1 MNSQNNRVPVLMYH
15 EVSIKDESR
24 NRIRRVYPGYVL
36 SVPQFEQQMKYL
48 YENEYR
54 TLTLDDLFRNEYRDD
69 KRVVITFDDG
79 FMGNFTYAFPI
90 LKEYNFRAT
99 IFIIVNQVA
108 SAHYL
113 NWDQLKEIQRHGF
126 SIQSHTMTHRP
137 LEELTSEEVFYELS
151 MSKKII
157 EEKLEQPVQYLS
169 LPHGSFHPNL
179 LQIAREI
186 GYTGICTSTFGYV
199 TPENIQFTIGRIP
212 IKRNHQIEDFQK
224 IILEDHRLLLKYK
237 IFLAITNGLSRT
249 LGLQNYS
256 RIYRFLF
263 RIKPEC

>member
-1 MNSQNNRVPVLMYH
+1 MNNRVPVLMYH
-15 EVSIKDESR
+15 EVSMNDEGK
-24 NRIRRVYPGYVL
+24 NRIRRVHPGYVL
-36 SVPQFEQQMKYL
+36 SVLQFEQQMKYL

-54 TLTLDDLFRNEYRDD
+54 SLTLDALWRNENRDD

-79 FMGNFTYAFPI
+79 FMGNFTCAFPV
-90 LKEYNFRAT
+90 LKRYNFRAT
-99 IFIIVNQVA
+99 IFIIVNQVD

-113 NWDQLKEIQRHGF
+113 KWDQISELQRNGF

-137 LEELTSEEVFYELS
+137 LEELTNEEVFYELS

-157 EEKLEQPVQYLS
+157 EEKLDRPVQYLS
-169 LPHGSFHPNL
+169 LPHGSFHSNL
-179 LQIAREI
+179 FKIAKEI

-212 IKRNHQIEDFQK
+212 IKRNHQIKEFQK
-224 IILEDHRLLLKYK
+224 IMMEDNMLLLKYR
-237 IFLAITNGLSRT
+237 IFLIITNGLSRT
-249 LGLQNYS
+249 IGLQNYS
-256 RIYRFLF
+256 RLYRLIF